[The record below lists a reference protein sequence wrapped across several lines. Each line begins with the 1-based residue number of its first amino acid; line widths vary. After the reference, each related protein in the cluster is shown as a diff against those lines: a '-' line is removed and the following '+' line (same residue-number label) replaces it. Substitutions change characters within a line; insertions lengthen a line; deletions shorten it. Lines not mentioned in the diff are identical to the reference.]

1 MWTTDSKGKT
11 TSKTVS
17 VKDVDSV
24 IPEGVDKQWDDDL
37 KQNYVEYMDGNNKK
51 QIWIEDIASLKE
63 KVNLINENN
72 LGGVAS
78 WQKGM
83 ETEEVWTMLK
93 EELGL

>member
-1 MWTTDSKGKT
+1 MDRRYCIIKG
-11 TSKTVS
+11 
-17 VKDVDSV
+17 
-24 IPEGVDKQWDDDL
+24 
-37 KQNYVEYMDGNNKK
+37 
-51 QIWIEDIASLKE
+51 